1 MFIGICLM
9 YQYDELVKVSANF
22 WTTKNIYPEYGTI
35 KQRRLFEL
43 NYLVPRL
50 KGNSIL
56 DLGCGDGAL
65 INCLLN
71 LTEFKEFYAYD
82 WAEDLMRN
90 ISPSIKTEIYDCNN
104 PKKLPKV
111 DIIVFAGVLPFIFND
126 EKVVKLFECFDC
138 KEIFLRAPC
147 SLNTREVINTYSD
160 HLKEQYASVYRTT
173 DEVKKLIETKFNLKE
188 TVRIYPDDI
197 ESQFG
202 TKQFYFRASC

>member
-1 MFIGICLM
+1 M
-9 YQYDELVKVSANF
+9 YQYNELAKVSANF
-22 WTTKNIYPEYGTI
+22 WTIKNTYPEYGTI

-82 WAEDLMRN
+82 WAKDLMRN
-90 ISPSIKTEIYDCNN
+90 ISPLVKTEIYDCIN

-111 DIIVFAGVLPFIFND
+111 DIIVFAGVLPYIFDD
-126 EKVVKLFECFDC
+126 EKVLKLFEYFDC

-147 SLNTREVINTYSD
+147 SLNSREVINEYSD
-160 HLKEQYASVYRTT
+160 HLKEQYASIYRTT
-173 DEVKKLIETKFNLKE
+173 DEVKNLIKTKFNLKE

-197 ESQFG
+197 ESRFG